1 MHTYCFHKL
10 FSFPLLVT
18 LLVSCKKH
26 QQPDLTPVNV
36 DCDCA
41 TEVSAAFEILE
52 LEGLPQTNPV
62 GTDSDTIF
70 HEKNVIFRA
79 KEENAEYTWYIGN
92 EVLDT
97 KEVGRNFSAAWGGQD
112 ITVSLV
118 VKKATNAI
126 CLPNDDGYDSI
137 SRTFHVQPY
146 GQCDLT
152 SQYINDTTLMEGVYR
167 MKSAHLPDSFDVII
181 DYIDRTFPQP
191 NEQIDILNY
200 DGEGAS
206 VYSLPRCSQTLK
218 TYRGLW
224 IPLQGTSKNCLK
236 GMFLNKL
243 DGTAIFEISQC
254 QLVGGSYITTEYKL
268 TGRKL

>member
-1 MHTYCFHKL
+1 MRTYFFFKL

-26 QQPDLTPVNV
+26 EQPDLTPVNV
-36 DCDCA
+36 DCDCV
-41 TEVSAAFEILE
+41 TEVSADFEILE
-52 LEGLPQTNPV
+52 LETLPQFDPV

-70 HEKNVIFRA
+70 HEQNVIFRA

-92 EVLDT
+92 EILDT
-97 KEVGRNFSAAWGGQD
+97 KEVGRNFSSAWGEQD

-146 GQCDLT
+146 GSCDLI
-152 SQYINDTTLMEGVYR
+152 SQYINDTTLMEGTFRV
-167 MKSAHLPDSFDVII
+167 KSAHLPDSFDITI
-181 DYIDRTFPQP
+181 DYIDYVGGAY
-191 NEQIDILNY
+191 NEIEIFNY
-200 DGEGAS
+200 DGLGS
-206 VYSLPRCSQTLK
+206 NVFDIPRCSPTLK

-224 IPLQGTSKNCLK
+224 IGNQGTFYSCFAGSFLYSKNGLADFTVKKC
-236 GMFLNKL
+236 
-243 DGTAIFEISQC
+243 E
-254 QLVGGSYITTEYKL
+254 LVNGNYLTTEYKL